1 MTTYGSGYGAAGP
14 EPRSPASAGQSRSGY
29 PYPAPPEG
37 AHQAY
42 PGDTSTRPPPAG
54 PSPTEPLP
62 SQSPGYP
69 PLPGRTRSWPGVLAL
84 VLVALLLP
92 ALGVQTWQ
100 LYRLNDR
107 LEQVGN
113 DLSEQQEYARERI
126 AALESRASELE
137 RIAGEAFD
145 PEAIAE
151 AVLPSVFRVR
161 AGDFG
166 GTAFAVGEPTA
177 DGGTNLFTNYH
188 VVESVW
194 EQGIREVFLER
205 TNQRYEARIMGVDA
219 EADIAWLQT
228 SSRFNGLAVATEPA
242 RSGQQIVAVG
252 APFGLTDTV
261 TVGVVSAAG
270 RDDLA
275 GAPGPWIQFDAPI
288 NPGNSGGPV
297 INAAHEVVGIA
308 TAGRR
313 EAEGI
318 GLARPIDLACSL
330 FEVC

>member
-1 MTTYGSGYGAAGP
+1 MSTYGSGYGGAGP
-14 EPRSPASAGQSRSGY
+14 DSVPPPGSPASAGPR
-29 PYPAPPEG
+29 APG
-37 AHQAY
+37 F
-42 PGDTSTRPPPAG
+42 DRPPPE
-54 PSPTEPLP
+54 SPTPAYSGGPPAGGGPAPYHPPPP
-62 SQSPGYP
+62 SAP
-69 PLPGRTRSWPGVLAL
+69 PGRGRSWPGILAL

-92 ALGVQTWQ
+92 VLGVQTWQ
-100 LYRLNDR
+100 IHRLGDR
-107 LEQVGN
+107 LAQAHD
-113 DLSEQQEYARERI
+113 DLSEQQAYAQERI
-126 AALESRASELE
+126 SALESRASELE

-161 AGDFG
+161 AGQFG

-188 VVESVW
+188 VIESVW
-194 EQGIREVFLER
+194 EQGGREVYLER
-205 TNQRYEARIMGVDA
+205 TDQRYEARIMDVDPD
-219 EADIAWLQT
+219 ADVAWLQ
-228 SSRFNGLAVATEPA
+228 SPSRFNGLMVATEPA

-261 TVGVVSAAG
+261 TVGVVSAVG

-308 TAGRR
+308 TAGRL
-313 EAEGI
+313 EAQGI
-318 GLARPIDLACSL
+318 GLARPIDVACAR

>member
-1 MTTYGSGYGAAGP
+1 MSTYGSGYGGAGP
-14 EPRSPASAGQSRSGY
+14 DSVPPPGSPASAGPR
-29 PYPAPPEG
+29 APG
-37 AHQAY
+37 F
-42 PGDTSTRPPPAG
+42 DRPPPE
-54 PSPTEPLP
+54 SPTPAYSGGPPAGGGPAPYHPPLP
-62 SQSPGYP
+62 SAP
-69 PLPGRTRSWPGVLAL
+69 PGRGRSWPGILAL

-92 ALGVQTWQ
+92 VLGVQTWQ
-100 LYRLNDR
+100 IHRLGDR
-107 LEQVGN
+107 LAQAHD
-113 DLSEQQEYARERI
+113 DLSEQQAYAQERI
-126 AALESRASELE
+126 SALESRASELE

-161 AGDFG
+161 AGQFG

-188 VVESVW
+188 VIESVW
-194 EQGIREVFLER
+194 EQGGREVYLER
-205 TNQRYEARIMGVDA
+205 TDQRYEARIMDVDPD
-219 EADIAWLQT
+219 ADVAWLQ
-228 SSRFNGLAVATEPA
+228 SPSRFNGLMVATEPA

-261 TVGVVSAAG
+261 TVGVVSAVG

-308 TAGRR
+308 TAGRL
-313 EAEGI
+313 EAQGI
-318 GLARPIDLACSL
+318 GLARPIDVACAR